1 MNLDID
7 FLINFFE
14 KYTKNESDKSEIG
27 EQEAAA
33 APAAAPSSPSSS
45 SGGSS
50 SSSVPKWADN
60 YGIKRG
66 KANMLGK
73 AGEKWST
80 GLNRGLANQIW

>member
-14 KYTKNESDKSEIG
+14 KYTKDVSKSEMG

-33 APAAAPSSPSSS
+33 PAASSPSTP
-45 SGGSS
+45 SGGGGK
-50 SSSVPKWADN
+50 SVPKWADN
-60 YGIKRG
+60 YATKRG

-73 AGEKWST
+73 GGEKWET
-80 GLNRGLANQIW
+80 GLTRGLANQIW

>member
-14 KYTKNESDKSEIG
+14 KFTKHESGKSEMG
-27 EQEAAA
+27 EQESPA
-33 APAAAPSSPSSS
+33 AAAPSSPSS
-45 SGGSS
+45 GGGS

-73 AGEKWST
+73 NGEKWET